1 MGLCGRFASGEFL
14 LIGCH
19 LRIFESSKY
28 FRNIFFFESTFWE
41 NLKMVQNRL
50 KFNLALDNLASK
62 LVSALV
68 ENQIKLDQGQ
78 FHSCFTQNQNS
89 SQSLI
94 TSQNKRNKG
103 ILKSQNKQNY
113 SPFPLGKSF

>member
-1 MGLCGRFASGEFL
+1 
-14 LIGCH
+14 
-19 LRIFESSKY
+19 
-28 FRNIFFFESTFWE
+28 
-41 NLKMVQNRL
+41 MVQNRL

-78 FHSCFTQNQNS
+78 FHSCFTQTQNS
-89 SQSLI
+89 SQLI
-94 TSQNKRNKG
+94 NQQNKRNKG

-113 SPFPLGKSF
+113 NSPFPLGKF

>member
-1 MGLCGRFASGEFL
+1 MSWVWTTLNRKN
-14 LIGCH
+14 
-19 LRIFESSKY
+19 SKIY
-28 FRNIFFFESTFWE
+28 
-41 NLKMVQNRL
+41 LVQNRL

-113 SPFPLGKSF
+113 SPFPLGKFHFRWLKIYGIFYTII